1 MNLVGETGPEIGKHA
16 PQQASL
22 PSVSRASPTMYT
34 SFFGLSEKPFAITPN
49 PRYLYMSERHA
60 EALAHL
66 MYGLNEAGGFIQLTG
81 EVGTGKTTV
90 VRTLLE
96 QLPQHADVAVIL
108 NPRMTPAELLHSIC
122 QELGIFLSD
131 ENPDSIKDMV
141 DVLNGRLLTAHAK
154 GRRVV
159 IIIDEAQNLLPE
171 TLEQVRLLTNL
182 ETATHKLM
190 QIILIGQPELRELL
204 DRSDLRQ
211 LAQRITGRYHLAPL
225 SRDDTAAYVRHRLKV
240 AGASRA
246 IFTDRALREAHRL
259 SHGVPRLINIICDRA
274 LLGAYTQEQ
283 HEVDVQLLRKAAAE
297 VAGKWRIHPWW
308 QWAALSAAAVVI
320 LCGVLAFA
328 WWRPS
333 SASKHTAAVVATP
346 VVVTPPKPPPEPV
359 PMDAAQVFTQYPN
372 DIGTDAAF
380 AALFALWGA
389 PFQANGRAC
398 DQATAHGLEC
408 VFQKGSW
415 GLLRSLNRPAILQL
429 SDDQGV
435 AHQAVVAAVDAVSA
449 HLMLGGKLQQV
460 SLASLSRYWN
470 GDFLLLWRPKVSG
483 QRALVVGVRG
493 KEVYWLRSSLAKLLG
508 NDLPARSNNV
518 FDQDLSAQL
527 ADFQR
532 AHRLNADGIAGLQT
546 QIALDAAVSDDGSP
560 SLSGATLT
568 ATTAAGNPT

>member
-1 MNLVGETGPEIGKHA
+1 
-16 PQQASL
+16 
-22 PSVSRASPTMYT
+22 MYT

-108 NPRMTPAELLHSIC
+108 NPRMTPLELLLTIC
-122 QELGIFLSD
+122 EELGIFLSD
-131 ENPDSIKDMV
+131 ENSGSLKDLV
-141 DVLNGRLLTAHAK
+141 DVLNSRLLTTHAK

-159 IIIDEAQNLLPE
+159 VIVDEAQNLLPE

-190 QIILIGQPELRELL
+190 QIILIGQPELRDLL
-204 DRSDLRQ
+204 DRSELRQ

-225 SRDDTAAYVRHRLKV
+225 SRDDTAAYVRHRLQV
-240 AGASRA
+240 AGATRE
-246 IFTDRALREAHRL
+246 IFTERALREVHRV

-283 HEVDVQLLRKAAAE
+283 PEIGASLVRSAARE
-297 VAGKWRIHPWW
+297 VAGNWKVRPWW
-308 QWAALSAAAVVI
+308 QWAVLGTA
-320 LCGVLAFA
+320 GVLLFA
-328 WWRPS
+328 GVGFYWWQHRP
-333 SASKHTAAVVATP
+333 VVAP
-346 VVVTPPKPPPEPV
+346 PVVVVTPPTPAPVLPEPV
-359 PMDAAQVFTQYPN
+359 IAPTLMDAAQALQEYPV
-372 DIGTDAAF
+372 DTGTDAAF
-380 AALFALWGA
+380 VSLFGLWGA
-389 PFQANGRAC
+389 RVDSTAGRAC
-398 DQATAHGLEC
+398 DQAVPQGLEC
-408 VFQKGSW
+408 VYQKGSW
-415 GLLRSLNRPAILQL
+415 GLLRSLARPAILQL

-435 AHQAVVAAVDAVSA
+435 AHQVVVAAVNEVSA
-449 HLMLGGKLQQV
+449 SLLLGGKLQEV

-483 QRALVVGVRG
+483 QRALSVGMRG
-493 KEVYWLRSSLAKLLG
+493 SEIYWLRSSLAKLASK
-508 NDLPARSNNV
+508 PAPAKSNNV
-518 FDQDLSAQL
+518 FDDALSAQL

-532 AHRLNADGIAGLQT
+532 AHRLNADGVAGLQT
-546 QIALDAAVSDDGSP
+546 QIALDAAVSTDGSP
-560 SLSGATLT
+560 SLNAP
-568 ATTAAGNPT
+568 AASSTSTGNPT